1 MDVQKG
7 AGSPDKPKRDFR
19 CVTRSD
25 DEDDG
30 EPDMTY
36 NIEIPTELMSEQDLL
51 LNKLELTITHVN
63 KTRTPGTLEDAI
75 ILSKYS
81 EIEVHH
87 TDVGKRSRRLWQT
100 KGTNLK
106 FLVVRVNGN
115 DVSPTLSANTL
126 SDKVSVS
133 FCCGVIL
140 MCIVVYI
147 LLSKM

>member
-1 MDVQKG
+1 M
-7 AGSPDKPKRDFR
+7 
-19 CVTRSD
+19 TRSD

-36 NIEIPTELMSEQDLL
+36 NIEIPMELMSERDLL

-115 DVSPTLSANTL
+115 DVSPTLSVDTL
-126 SDKVSVS
+126 SDKVSVL
-133 FCCGVIL
+133 FCGG
-140 MCIVVYI
+140 CIYTTYI
-147 LLSKM
+147 YVKNCC